1 MPPLLGLAL
10 LAVVVAALPGAT
22 AADKLEPV
30 AAARAAPRPAKPEP
44 APAVAKRVGSL
55 RILRSNPRYFV
66 DPSGKAVYLTG
77 SHVWWNLLDQPCPM
91 EGLSAPA
98 ARPRFDYNRY
108 LEELVRYGHNL
119 VRLWTWEFTFR
130 GHDPCSAVVPV
141 LPQPWLRTGPER
153 APDGLPRFD
162 LTRFDP
168 EYFARLRERVE
179 AAKAR
184 GIYVAVMLFEGF
196 GPQFT
201 PGAWRYHPFQHEN
214 NVNDVEADADG
225 DGFGREAY
233 TLQVPAVT
241 AVQDAYVRKVLE
253 TLADLDNVIYEV
265 ANESGGY
272 STDWQL
278 RLIEL
283 IRDHEAKLGV
293 RHPVGMTF
301 QNSGGDNSTLWRSAA
316 DWISPGWMGY
326 DNFPLPTGDKVVLSD
341 TDHHC
346 GICGDEAFVWKS
358 FTRGHN
364 VLLMDPLDRDPARE
378 QARWAMGHTR
388 RLAERIDLIKTRPFR
403 RLSST
408 KFTLA
413 RPGYEY
419 VVYQPLYGPF
429 TVDLRAARRPLAV
442 EWIHPVSGR
451 SLRRGTVVGGAVR
464 RFRPPFGG
472 QAVLYL
478 AARPR

>member
-1 MPPLLGLAL
+1 MAPLLGLAL
-10 LAVVVAALPGAT
+10 LAVLTTAVPSAT
-22 AADKLEPV
+22 PSDTPAPV
-30 AAARAAPRPAKPEP
+30 AAPRGTPGAAKRAAAPE
-44 APAVAKRVGSL
+44 VVKRFESL

-66 DPSGKAVYLTG
+66 DRSGEAVYLTG

-91 EGLSAPA
+91 RRLGVPTAAPL
-98 ARPRFDYNRY
+98 FDYDRY
-108 LEELVRYGHNL
+108 LDDLVRYGHNFI
-119 VRLWTWEFTFR
+119 RLWRQEFTFR
-130 GHDPCSAVVPV
+130 AHDPCSGLVPIS
-141 LPQPWLRTGPER
+141 PQPWLRTGPGV

-168 EYFARLRERVE
+168 EFFERLRARVE

-184 GIYVAVMLFEGF
+184 GIYVAIMLFDGF

-201 PGAWRYHPFQHEN
+201 PRAWPYHPFQREN
-214 NVNDVEADADG
+214 NVNDVEGDANG

-241 AVQDAYVRKVLE
+241 AIQDAYVRKVID
-253 TLADLDNVIYEV
+253 TVGDLDNVLYEV

-272 STDWQL
+272 STAWQL
-278 RLIEL
+278 RLIQV
-283 IRDHEAKLGV
+283 IRNYEAKLGI

-301 QNSGGDNSTLWRSAA
+301 QNKGGENSTLLRSTA
-316 DWISPGWMGY
+316 DWISPGWLGANNY
-326 DNFPLPTGDKVVLSD
+326 PLPSGRKVVLSD

-346 GICGDEAFVWKS
+346 GICGDESFVWKT

-378 QARWAMGHTR
+378 RARKAMGHTR
-388 RLAERIDLIKTRPFR
+388 RLAERMDLIRTGPYRQ
-403 RLSST
+403 LSST
-408 KFTLA
+408 RYTLA

-419 VVYQPLYGPF
+419 VTYQPSGGPF
-429 TVDLRAARRPLAV
+429 TVDLREAPRRLAV

-451 SLRRGTVVGGAVR
+451 AVTRGTVVGGAVR
-464 RFRPPFGG
+464 RFQAPFRG

-478 AARPR
+478 AARKR